1 MADIPNAGKAGI
13 QTGIKDVDAYELLAI
28 AGSLNST
35 LDLDYLL
42 QKIGLAAEKLLDCEA
57 SSIML
62 LDDARKFLYFKVA
75 TGHKGSA
82 LKKMT
87 LPVGKGIA
95 GWVAQNR
102 QPLIV
107 NDTKNDPRFAA
118 MFDKSSGFQTR
129 QLMAVPMITRGELVG
144 VAEVL
149 NRRGDRQFTDSDLG
163 LLFSLA
169 NLASVAISN
178 TKLIQDQ
185 KNFFSHML
193 ELMSIAIEISK
204 PGMESHPNHC
214 AYLACAVGK
223 RMGVEDHEYRSLYY
237 AGMLH
242 DIGYIGTKNRRILED
257 AGMIGMAVG
266 EEQHPIL
273 SVKMLEGI
281 NMFQGALPMIR
292 HHHERFDGAGFPGK
306 LSGLDIPLGA
316 RILGLIEAL
325 EEIRMAG
332 GLRGDSLRR
341 HAVQEAR
348 SGSGTRFDPAVVDAF
363 LQLMEQ
369 EERIWEL

>member
-1 MADIPNAGKAGI
+1 MANDTATPNGKNELNS
-13 QTGIKDVDAYELLAI
+13 KDVDAFELLAI

-42 QKIGLAAEKLLDCEA
+42 QKIGLASERLLDSEA

-62 LDDARKFLYFKVA
+62 LDDTKKFLYFKVA
-75 TGHKGSA
+75 TGQKGSA

-102 QPLIV
+102 QSLIV
-107 NDTKNDPRFAA
+107 NDTQTDPRFAA

-129 QLMAVPMITRGELVG
+129 QLIAVPMITRGELVG

-149 NRRGDRQFTDSDLG
+149 NHRGNKPYTDSDLG
-163 LLFSLA
+163 LLSSLA
-169 NLASVAISN
+169 NLASVAITN

-193 ELMSIAIEISK
+193 ELISIAVEVSR
-204 PGMESHPNHC
+204 PGMESHPAHC
-214 AYLACAVGK
+214 ARLACAVGK
-223 RMGVEDHEYRSLYY
+223 RMEVSEYDYRSLYY
-237 AGMLH
+237 AGLLH
-242 DIGYIGTKNRRILED
+242 DIGYVGMKSHRMLED
-257 AGMIGMAVG
+257 AGIINMAVT
-266 EEQHPIL
+266 EEHHAVL

-281 NMFQGALPMIR
+281 NMFQGALPIIK
-292 HHHERFDGAGFPGK
+292 HHHERFDGAGYPAK
-306 LSGLDIPLGA
+306 LAGQDIPLGA

-325 EEIRMAG
+325 EDIRMS
-332 GLRGDSLRR
+332 GLHGEALRNR
-341 HAVQEAR
+341 AVQEAK
-348 SGSGTRFDPAVVDAF
+348 SGSGTRFDPAVIETF
-363 LQLMEQ
+363 LMVLEQ
-369 EERIWEL
+369 EERIWDV

>member
-1 MADIPNAGKAGI
+1 MPESKN
-13 QTGIKDVDAYELLAI
+13 VDAFELLAI

-42 QKIGLAAEKLLDCEA
+42 QKIGLAGERLLECEA

-62 LDDARKFLYFKVA
+62 LDDTKKFLYFKVA
-75 TGHKGSA
+75 TGNKGSA

-87 LPVGKGIA
+87 LPIGKGIA
-95 GWVAQNR
+95 GWVAQNK
-102 QPLIV
+102 QSLIV

-118 MFDKSSGFQTR
+118 MFDRTSGFQTR

-149 NRRGDRQFTDSDLG
+149 NRKGDKPFSDSDMG
-163 LLFSLA
+163 LLSSLG
-169 NLASVAISN
+169 NLASVAITN

-193 ELMSIAIEISK
+193 ELMSVAIEVAK
-204 PGMESHPNHC
+204 PGMDSHPNHC

-223 RMGVEDHEYRSLYY
+223 KMGVEDHEYRSLYY
-237 AGMLH
+237 AGLLH
-242 DIGYIGTKNRRILED
+242 DIGYIGIKSRKILED
-257 AGMIGMAVG
+257 AGLLGLAAG
-266 EEQHPIL
+266 EEQHVTL

-281 NMFQGALPMIR
+281 NMFQGALPMIK
-292 HHHERFDGAGFPGK
+292 HHHERFDGTGYPGK
-306 LSGLDIPLGA
+306 LSGESIPLGA

-325 EEIRMAG
+325 EELRITAG
-332 GLRGDSLRR
+332 LKGNDLRQK
-341 HAVQEAR
+341 AVQEAR
-348 SGSGTRFDPAVVDAF
+348 SGSGARFDPAVAEAF
-363 LQLMEQ
+363 IQLIEQ

>member
-1 MADIPNAGKAGI
+1 MTDIANPVKPGVG
-13 QTGIKDVDAYELLAI
+13 TGIKDVDAFELLAI

-42 QKIGLAAEKLLDCEA
+42 QKIGLAAERLLDCEA

-62 LDDARKFLYFKVA
+62 LDDTKKFLYFKIA
-75 TGHKGSA
+75 TGKKGSA

-87 LPVGKGIA
+87 IPIGNGIA

-107 NDTKNDPRFAA
+107 NDTKNDPRFAK

-129 QLMAVPMITRGELVG
+129 QLIAVPMITRGELVG
-144 VAEVL
+144 VSEVL
-149 NRRGDRQFTDSDLG
+149 NRRGNRPFSETDLG
-163 LLFSLA
+163 LLTSLS
-169 NLASVAISN
+169 NLASVAITN

-193 ELMSIAIEISK
+193 ELTTVAIEASRPK
-204 PGMESHPNHC
+204 MESHPNHC

-223 RMGVEDHEYRSLYY
+223 RMGIDDLGYRALYY
-237 AGMLH
+237 AGLLH
-242 DIGYIGTKNRRILED
+242 DIGYVGMKNKRVLED
-257 AGMIGMAVG
+257 AGMVNMTIN
-266 EEQHPIL
+266 EEMHATL

-281 NMFQGALPMIR
+281 KMFQGSLPMIR

-306 LSGLDIPLGA
+306 LSGESIPLGA

-325 EEIRMAG
+325 EDVRITG
-332 GLRGDSLRR
+332 GLRGDELRKR
-341 HAVQEAR
+341 AIQEAKA
-348 SGSGTRFDPAVVDAF
+348 GSGTRFDPAVVDAF

-369 EERIWEL
+369 EESIWEL